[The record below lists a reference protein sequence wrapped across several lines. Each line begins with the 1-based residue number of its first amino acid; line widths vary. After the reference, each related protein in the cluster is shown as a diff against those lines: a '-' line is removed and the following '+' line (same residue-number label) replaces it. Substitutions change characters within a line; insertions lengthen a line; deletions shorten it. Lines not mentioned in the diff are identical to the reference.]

1 MKSDDIV
8 EKHRASKELDIC
20 ERKMNYWKRQKNFCQ
35 KQYEKDIKSWSETYQ
50 VNA

>member
-20 ERKMNYWKRQKNFCQ
+20 ERKMNYWKRQKNFC
-35 KQYEKDIKSWSETYQ
+35 KEQYEKDIKIWSETYQ